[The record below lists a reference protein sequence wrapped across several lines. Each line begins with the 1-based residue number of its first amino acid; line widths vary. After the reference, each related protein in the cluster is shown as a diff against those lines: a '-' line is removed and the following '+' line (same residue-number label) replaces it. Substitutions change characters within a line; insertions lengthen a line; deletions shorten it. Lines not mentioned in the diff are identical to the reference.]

1 MLTKNFNAI
10 FVVSEGSASFWKV
23 FIKFHWHGQK
33 LAGHHPKIFTTF
45 LQNSQSGQKLCFF
58 AVNNMK
64 QEWKITEK
72 QAKFFSRAEF
82 EQVRSFFVDWF
93 PSLRNVISKKV
104 GNLNNWDQYLSLLLS
119 ITHTRKRKCEPQKK
133 PPGTYLNKFSFI
145 STLRKIYFILD
156 LELLQIAIV
165 KSALDLHPIILW
177 SSATTVNHK
186 ESKMST
192 TLLMNAF

>member
-1 MLTKNFNAI
+1 MI
-10 FVVSEGSASFWKV
+10 SGVSASFWKV

-104 GNLNNWDQYLSLLLS
+104 GNLNNWDHYLSLLLS

-133 PPGTYLNKFSFI
+133 PQVLTWINSALFQPWEK
-145 STLRKIYFILD
+145 STLFWILSCYK
-156 LELLQIAIV
+156 LQL
-165 KSALDLHPIILW
+165 SNRL
-177 SSATTVNHK
+177 
-186 ESKMST
+186 
-192 TLLMNAF
+192 